1 MSISKSILSA
11 SVMALATAGGV
22 SAQEVNLQ
30 SAGALAFDTGT
41 VLFVGDSQAGVVHA
55 FDLGEAL
62 VDQSDYQLGRAQT
75 FEGRTIFNNLDVEIA
90 ALLGVSAEEVVIND
104 MVVHKPSRVGHRDG
118 HLSYGALAA
127 FTRKGALTRVAGRT
141 NPC

>member
-1 MSISKSILSA
+1 MSISNSILSA

-55 FDLGEAL
+55 FE
-62 VDQSDYQLGRAQT
+62 QL
-75 FEGRTIFNNLDVEIA
+75 
-90 ALLGVSAEEVVIND
+90 
-104 MVVHKPSRVGHRDG
+104 
-118 HLSYGALAA
+118 Y
-127 FTRKGALTRVAGRT
+127 
-141 NPC
+141 

>member
-22 SAQEVNLQ
+22 SAQEANLQ
-30 SAGALAFDTGT
+30 SAGALAFNTGD
-41 VLFVGDSQAGVVHA
+41 VLFVGDSKAGVVHA

-62 VDQSDYQLGRAQT
+62 ADQSDYQLGRAQT

-90 ALLGVSAEEVVIND
+90 ALLGVSAE
-104 MVVHKPSRVGHRDG
+104 
-118 HLSYGALAA
+118 
-127 FTRKGALTRVAGRT
+127 
-141 NPC
+141 